1 MRINYNISSIIA
13 RNALNVNNTRLS
25 NSIERLSSGLKIN
38 HASDDAAGLA
48 ISVKMNAQIRSLEQ
62 ANRNANDGISVVNT
76 ADGAMQE
83 AHAILQR
90 MNELAVQSANGTNS
104 DGDREQIQLE
114 IDQLVQEL
122 DRIAETTQ
130 FNEQNLLDGT
140 FAYKGYT
147 NSENVKVMS
156 YSDGVSSGIYVM
168 NKLEYNYYEDTIKD
182 KDAYLYNGANAEVTH
197 EERYQALSADTIK
210 ADLDY
215 DVEEGSGYKSF
226 PEGAKVVLDEENVI
240 IQAEND
246 FQVKIT
252 MNNRS
257 EIAGS
262 GATTTTKEFMIKT
275 DSFQNITVIDEA
287 TNAKYNISRLDFITE
302 TDATGAV
309 VREEINTGSEAL
321 GLRGLEED
329 FKELFARKYD
339 NQDVEVTDCRF
350 NATTNEFSIDV
361 EVEDGTQETLTY
373 KVFVPEDNEE
383 VLPAGYDDRYHYLH
397 SHTDTEKTTY
407 TIGDDDPDNNN
418 LELDL
423 TGIGAMRLQV
433 GANEGQVIAI
443 EIPALNPVYLGVDKL
458 DITTEEKA
466 TAAIDTIGAAINQL
480 STIRSKI
487 GAYANR
493 IEHTIT
499 NLDTTTENMTAAYS
513 RIMDVDMATEMTEY
527 STVQVLVESSTAMLA
542 QANERPQSVLQLLQ

>member
-13 RNALNVNNTRLS
+13 RNALNVNNNRLS
-25 NSIERLSSGLKIN
+25 DSIERLSSGLKIN

-156 YSDGVSSGIYVM
+156 YSDGVSSGVYIM
-168 NKLEYNYYEDTIKD
+168 DKLEYNYYEDTIKD
-182 KDAYLYNGANAEVTH
+182 KDAYLYNGTNAEVTH
-197 EERYQALSADTIK
+197 EERYEALSADTIK
-210 ADLDY
+210 ADLNY
-215 DVEEGSGYKSF
+215 DVPEGSGYKSF

-240 IQAEND
+240 IEAEND

-252 MNNRS
+252 MNNRNAV
-257 EIAGS
+257 AGS
-262 GATTTTKEFMIKT
+262 GVTTTTVSSMITT
-275 DSFQNITVIDEA
+275 DSFQNMTVIDEA

-302 TDATGAV
+302 GGITT
-309 VREEINTGSEAL
+309 INTGSEAL
-321 GLRGLEED
+321 GLKGLEED
-329 FKELFARKYD
+329 FAELFAKKYD
-339 NQDVEVTDCRF
+339 NQEVTVTDCSF
-350 NATTNEFSIDV
+350 DQGTNEFSI
-361 EVEDGTQETLTY
+361 EVE
-373 KVFVPEDNEE
+373 
-383 VLPAGYDDRYHYLH
+383 
-397 SHTDTEKTTY
+397 TTHIC
-407 TIGDDDPDNNN
+407 T
-418 LELDL
+418 
-423 TGIGAMRLQV
+423 
-433 GANEGQVIAI
+433 
-443 EIPALNPVYLGVDKL
+443 
-458 DITTEEKA
+458 
-466 TAAIDTIGAAINQL
+466 
-480 STIRSKI
+480 
-487 GAYANR
+487 
-493 IEHTIT
+493 
-499 NLDTTTENMTAAYS
+499 
-513 RIMDVDMATEMTEY
+513 
-527 STVQVLVESSTAMLA
+527 
-542 QANERPQSVLQLLQ
+542 

>member
-13 RNALNVNNTRLS
+13 RNALNVNNNRLS
-25 NSIERLSSGLKIN
+25 DSIERLSSGLKIN

-156 YSDGVSSGIYVM
+156 YSDGVSSGVYIM
-168 NKLEYNYYEDTIKD
+168 DKLEYNYYEDTIKD
-182 KDAYLYNGANAEVTH
+182 KDAYLYNGTNAEVTH
-197 EERYQALSADTIK
+197 EERYEALSADTIK
-210 ADLDY
+210 ADLNY
-215 DVEEGSGYKSF
+215 DVAEGSGYKSF

-240 IQAEND
+240 IEAEND

-252 MNNRS
+252 MNNRNAV
-257 EIAGS
+257 AGS
-262 GATTTTKEFMIKT
+262 GVTTTTVSSMITT
-275 DSFQNITVIDEA
+275 DSFQNMMVIDEA

-302 TDATGAV
+302 GGITT
-309 VREEINTGSEAL
+309 INTGSEAL
-321 GLRGLEED
+321 GLKGLEED
-329 FKELFARKYD
+329 FAELFAKKYD
-339 NQDVEVTDCRF
+339 NQEVTVTDCSF
-350 NATTNEFSIDV
+350 DQGTNEFSI
-361 EVEDGTQETLTY
+361 EVDTENGTTETLTY
-373 KVFVPEDNEE
+373 KVFVPDDNEE
-383 VLPAGYDDRYHYLH
+383 VLPTGYDDRYYYLH

-407 TIGDDDPDNNN
+407 TIGDGSENNR

>member
-25 NSIERLSSGLKIN
+25 DSIERLSSGLKIN

-114 IDQLVQEL
+114 IDQLVAEL

-140 FAYKGYT
+140 FAYRGYT

-156 YSDGVSSGIYVM
+156 YSDGVSSGVYIM
-168 NKLEYNYYEDTIKD
+168 DKLEYNYYEDTIKD
-182 KDAYLYNGANAEVTH
+182 KEAYLNNSADAEVTH
-197 EERYQALSADTIK
+197 EERYEALSADTIK
-210 ADLDY
+210 ADLNY
-215 DVEEGSGYKSF
+215 DVPEGSGYKSF

-240 IQAEND
+240 IEAEND

-252 MNNRS
+252 MNNRN
-257 EIAGS
+257 AVTGS
-262 GATTTTKEFMIKT
+262 GVTTTTEEFLITT
-275 DSFQNITVIDEA
+275 DSFQNMAVIDEA

-321 GLRGLEED
+321 GLKGLEED
-329 FKELFARKYD
+329 FAELFAQKYD
-339 NQDVEVTDCRF
+339 NQEVTVTDCSF
-350 NATTNEFSIDV
+350 DAGTNEISI
-361 EVEDGTQETLTY
+361 EVETENGTTETLTY
-373 KVFVPEDNEE
+373 KIYVPEDMEE
-383 VLPAGYDDRYHYLH
+383 NPNNRDDRDYYLY
-397 SHTDTEKTTY
+397 SHTDTKKTTY
-407 TIGDDDPDNNN
+407 TIGDGSDNNR

-423 TGIGAMRLQV
+423 TGIGPMRLQV

-466 TAAIDTIGAAINQL
+466 TAAIDTIGDAINQL

>member
-13 RNALNVNNTRLS
+13 RNALNVNNNRLS
-25 NSIERLSSGLKIN
+25 DSIERLSSGLKIN

-156 YSDGVSSGIYVM
+156 YSDGVSSGVYIM
-168 NKLEYNYYEDTIKD
+168 DKLEYNYYEDTIKD
-182 KDAYLYNGANAEVTH
+182 KDAYLNNSADAEVTH
-197 EERYQALSADTIK
+197 EERYEALSADTIK
-210 ADLDY
+210 ADLNY
-215 DVEEGSGYKSF
+215 DVPEGSGYKSF

-240 IQAEND
+240 IEAEND

-252 MNNRS
+252 INNRNAV
-257 EIAGS
+257 AGS
-262 GATTTTKEFMIKT
+262 GVTTTTQEFKITT
-275 DSFQNITVIDEA
+275 DSFQNMAIIDEA

-321 GLRGLEED
+321 GLKGLEED
-329 FKELFARKYD
+329 FAELFAQKYD
-339 NQDVEVTDCRF
+339 NQDVEVTACRF
-350 NATTNEFSIDV
+350 DAATNELSIDV
-361 EVEDGTQETLTY
+361 TVEDGTQETLTY
-373 KVFVPEDNEE
+373 KVYVPEDNEE
-383 VLPAGYDDRYHYLH
+383 ELPAGYDDRYHYLY

-407 TIGDDDPDNNN
+407 TIGDGSDNNR

-499 NLDTTTENMTAAYS
+499 NLNTTTENMTAAYS